1 MRRSK
6 AASVERRYIVKARD
20 DCRVGWIAD
29 VDDHE
34 AGIAPGNIEAVLVE
48 IDLVT
53 LYNLRSAI
61 GIELVLRRVGLS
73 NMLSLDVKRA
83 RENRVLRVGVVDDH
97 DLMRASGLAL
107 RRRRTRIHEP
117 VINFEPVRGSVGPR
131 QIKTKGLRI
140 LRIRHIV
147 ERHPAWTGCPAGGW
161 FGLAL
166 FISCVPTRIF
176 LLGLTRM

>member
-1 MRRSK
+1 
-6 AASVERRYIVKARD
+6 
-20 DCRVGWIAD
+20 
-29 VDDHE
+29 
-34 AGIAPGNIEAVLVE
+34 
-48 IDLVT
+48 
-53 LYNLRSAI
+53 
-61 GIELVLRRVGLS
+61 ELVLRRVGLY

-83 RENRVLRVGVVDDH
+83 RENRVPRVAVVDDC

-117 VINFEPVRGSVGPR
+117 VIDFEPVRGPVGPR

-166 FISCVPTRIF
+166 FISCVPRRGF
-176 LLGLTRM
+176 SCWG